1 MVWTLNQVSTKPPQR
16 ADSVYTIFIANE
28 ASPLTKNLHI
38 DHPEDT
44 ILTGDFSVLDWFSA
58 PSDISV
64 KMDGSVAIVWGTN
77 PENGRF
83 FVGKKSVFNK
93 VKVQICYTP
102 QDITDF
108 YGEKEELVDIL
119 LSCLDFLPRT
129 EGIYQ
134 GDFIGFG
141 GESVY
146 TPNTIT
152 YDFGETVAQPIIIA
166 PHTTYTGDTIKGS
179 VAEPLTEALESD
191 DNVLFVQ
198 PTVDCSYR
206 FQKEVEEVRSIF
218 DKAVP
223 MTDKA
228 AAEAKIAINAF
239 IREGKE
245 LTAPLLELIVGDIVL
260 AHSYILTIRLKEM
273 MMACMITY
281 GDGPTCSIAG
291 QPATDEGYVRSNQFG
306 SFKLVD
312 RYEFSRANFTNG
324 RFQSAS

>member
-1 MVWTLNQVSTKPPQR
+1 M
-16 ADSVYTIFIANE
+16 
-28 ASPLTKNLHI
+28 TKNLHI
-38 DHPEDT
+38 EHPEDT
-44 ILTGDFSVLDWFSA
+44 ILTGDLSVLDWFRA

-64 KMDGSVAIVWGTN
+64 KIDGSVAIVWGIN

-102 QDITDF
+102 QDITGF
-108 YGEKEELVDIL
+108 YGDRDELCDIL
-119 LSCLDFLPRT
+119 LACLDFLPRT

-141 GESVY
+141 GQSVY

-152 YDFGETVAQPIIIA
+152 YDFGETVEQPIIIA
-166 PHTTYTGDTIKGS
+166 PHTFYTGDTIKGS

-206 FQKEVEEVRSIF
+206 FQKEVGEVRSIF
-218 DKAVP
+218 EKAVP
-223 MTDKA
+223 MTQKA
-228 AAEAKIAINAF
+228 ASEAKIAINAF

-273 MMACMITY
+273 MMDAMVTY
-281 GDGPTCSIAG
+281 DDGPACYIDGEEAD
-291 QPATDEGYVRSNQFG
+291 DEGFVRSNQHG
-306 SFKLVD
+306 TMKLVD
-312 RYEFSRANFTNG
+312 RYQFARANFNNT
-324 RFQSAS
+324 RFSR